1 VEPEETA
8 RFRDVEA
15 LRLWM
20 ISELKRLDDLREAD
34 NQAVRLAHED
44 LSKRLEGF
52 PQQFATKDEM
62 TNARETVQRL
72 EKDQLSVEVYN
83 TNHKQLEGVV
93 NKLDRDKLPEAA
105 FKTFVENYQRERE
118 EAAVERRSVAVALA
132 STSARES
139 GQTAT
144 WKQIGGVIAGIA
156 TLLGILTLVINYFVG
171 G

>member
-1 VEPEETA
+1 VGEDAA
-8 RFRDVEA
+8 RFKDVEA

-20 ISELKRLDDLREAD
+20 ESEVRRLDDLRKSDHE
-34 NQAVRLAHED
+34 AVRLAHSD
-44 LSKRLEGF
+44 MSKRLEGF

-62 TNARETVQRL
+62 VNARETVQRL

-93 NKLDRDKLPEAA
+93 NKLDREKLAEAA

-118 EAAVERRSVAVALA
+118 EAANERRSVAIALA
-132 STSARES
+132 SSTAKES
-139 GQTAT
+139 GQSAT
-144 WKQIGGVIAGIA
+144 WKQIGAVIAGIA
-156 TLLGILTLVINYFVG
+156 TMLGILTLVINYFVG